1 MYLINKKIK
10 SNIIINFENYLV
22 TNFLN
27 TTIISLIKNNF
38 NKKIIKRII
47 IIKKTENTFFFN
59 FLIKK
64 IKFGYYIKNKKFI
77 SNNLLNINKVLPNK
91 IYLFEFLFKNNIFN
105 SKTFITRKFNFK
117 KKKINKILIN
127 KNYIGIIKNVIN
139 YGIFID
145 IGIHDGLLHISEIPN
160 IKKKY
165 NFFFIKNFI
174 LIKITKFDKKLKKI
188 SLNLKKNC
196 KKNIFIFNY
205 NFFFKCKIKKHKNYS
220 FICYNNNNKNF
231 ILLNKNLLF
240 KNNDIINAFYIKKY
254 KKKYYLNINNKIV
267 KKKEKYQILIIKHK
281 FNNIFLMS
289 YKKKKFLYKNILKNI
304 NFNNII
310 FYKFLLF
317 YKINNDFNK
326 IIYINNNYYFK
337 NNNFFLKI
345 NLKLKLNKY
354 FNIFFI
360 LNKKKIFF
368 LIKNF

>member
-10 SNIIINFENYLV
+10 SNIIINFENYLI

-27 TTIISLIKNNF
+27 TTIINLIKNSF
-38 NKKIIKRII
+38 KKKIIKKII
-47 IIKKTENTFFFN
+47 IIKKKENVFFFN

-64 IKFGYYIKNKKFI
+64 IKFGYYTNNKKFI
-77 SNNLLNINKVLPNK
+77 SNNLLNINKILPVK

-105 SKTFITRKFNFK
+105 NKIFLTKKFNFK

-127 KNYIGIIKNVIN
+127 KNYIGIIKNTTN

-145 IGIHDGLLHISEIPN
+145 IGPHDGLLHISELIN

-165 NFFFIKNFI
+165 ISFNVKNFI
-174 LIKITKFDKKLKKI
+174 LVKIIKFDKKSKKI

-205 NFFFKCKIKKHKNYS
+205 NFFFKCKIKKIKNYL
-220 FICYNNNNKNF
+220 FICFNNNNKNF
-231 ILLNKNLLF
+231 FLFDKKLLF

-254 KKKYYLNINNKIV
+254 KNKHYLNINNKIV
-267 KKKEKYQILIIKHK
+267 KKKKNYQKLITKYK
-281 FNNIFLMS
+281 FNNFFLLS
-289 YKKKKFLYKNILKNI
+289 YKKIKILYKNILKNI
-304 NFNNII
+304 NFYNII

-317 YKINNDFNK
+317 YKLDKDFNK

-337 NNNFFLKI
+337 NNNFFLKT
-345 NLKLKLNKY
+345 KLNFNKY
-354 FNIFFI
+354 FNFVFF
-360 LNKKKIFF
+360 LYKKKIFF
-368 LIKNF
+368 YIKKF

>member
-10 SNIIINFENYLV
+10 SNIIINFENYLI

-38 NKKIIKRII
+38 NKIIVKKIIT
-47 IIKKTENTFFFN
+47 IKKKENTFFFN

-64 IKFGYYIKNKKFI
+64 IKFGYYIKNKKFV
-77 SNNLLNINKVLPNK
+77 SNNLLNINKILPIK

-105 SKTFITRKFNFK
+105 NKKFITKKFNFK

-145 IGIHDGLLHISEIPN
+145 IGANDGLLHISEIPN

-196 KKNIFIFNY
+196 KKNIFTFYYKI
-205 NFFFKCKIKKHKNYS
+205 FFKCKIKKNKNYL
-220 FICYNNNNKNF
+220 FFCYNNNNKNF
-231 ILLNKNLLF
+231 IFLNKKLLL
-240 KNNDIINAFYIKKY
+240 KKNDIINAFYIKKY
-254 KKKYYLNINNKIV
+254 KNKYYLNIDNKII
-267 KKKEKYQILIIKHK
+267 KKKEKYQKLIIKYK
-281 FNNIFLMS
+281 FNNFFLMS

-317 YKINNDFNK
+317 NKLNNDFNK
-326 IIYINNNYYFK
+326 IIYINNNYYFR

-345 NLKLKLNKY
+345 KLKLNKY
-354 FNIFFI
+354 FNFNLYIY
-360 LNKKKIFF
+360 KKKIFLF
-368 LIKNF
+368 VKNF